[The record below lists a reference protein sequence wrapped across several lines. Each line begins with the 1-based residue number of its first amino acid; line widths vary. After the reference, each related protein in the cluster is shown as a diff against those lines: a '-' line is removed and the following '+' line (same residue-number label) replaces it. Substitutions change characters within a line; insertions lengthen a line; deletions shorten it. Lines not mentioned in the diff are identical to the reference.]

1 MTLSSRVL
9 EKRREEKRREEK
21 RREERVVRA
30 DLCAQNFK
38 EPISQTHPVRGIS
51 APAVRLF
58 FVSLRSAKGGRAHA

>member
-1 MTLSSRVL
+1 MTLSCRIL

-30 DLCAQNFK
+30 DLCAQNFR

-58 FVSLRSAKGGRAHA
+58 FVSPRSAKGGGVHV